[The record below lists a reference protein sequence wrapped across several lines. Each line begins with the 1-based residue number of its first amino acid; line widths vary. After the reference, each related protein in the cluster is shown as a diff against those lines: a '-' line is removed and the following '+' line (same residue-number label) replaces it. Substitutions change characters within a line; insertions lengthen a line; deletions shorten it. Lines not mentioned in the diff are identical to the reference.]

1 MKGEARFMW
10 LALASSGT
18 TLICCALPALFIS
31 LGAGAV
37 LASLVST
44 FPALVWMS
52 KHKALLFVGAG
63 VMLAIG
69 GWLQRRPAACPADA
83 KLAAAC
89 AANKRISRVV
99 YIASLAI
106 YLTGAFFAFGLPMLL
121 RALPR

>member
-1 MKGEARFMW
+1 MKGETRFMW

-44 FPALVWMS
+44 FPALVWLS
-52 KHKALLFVGAG
+52 KHKALLFIGAG
-63 VMLAIG
+63 MMLAIG
-69 GWLQRRPAACPADA
+69 GWLQCRPAACPADA

>member
-1 MKGEARFMW
+1 MKGESRFMW

-44 FPALVWMS
+44 FPALVWLS
-52 KHKALLFVGAG
+52 KHKALLFIGAG

-69 GWLQRRPAACPADA
+69 GWLQRRPAACPLDA

-89 AANKRISRVV
+89 ATNKRISRVV
-99 YIASLAI
+99 YFVSLAI

-121 RALPR
+121 RALPQ